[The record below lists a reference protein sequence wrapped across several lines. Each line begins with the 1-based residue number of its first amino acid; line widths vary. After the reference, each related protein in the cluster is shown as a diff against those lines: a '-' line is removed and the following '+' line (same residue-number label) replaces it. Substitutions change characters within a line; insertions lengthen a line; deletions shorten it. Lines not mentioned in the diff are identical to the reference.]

1 MYNNGQTVRLNWTI
15 RLSDFTQIQTFIEVA
30 ESGSFAEA
38 GRKLALPRSTISA
51 RVHSLESRLGIRFF
65 NRNPRNV
72 SLTNEGQD
80 YLDHCQQA
88 LALINNAE
96 EKLSKKHAL
105 SGTVRLSVPFALPKL
120 PLARL
125 ITAFHKKYPDLHV
138 NITVSD
144 TPQDLVSSNIDLA
157 IRGRSV
163 GDLDLIARTLGESKV
178 GYFASPVFL
187 KDHQEKG
194 AKKLIE
200 TFCLFEPGKTAAA
213 DGKVRATDFQLIKEL
228 LLQDYGIAA
237 LPESFCKQEVKAGTL
252 QKVRTNKTPASLPL
266 YLVYPNRVHM
276 APRVRV
282 MIDFIMANHKKFEIS

>member
-1 MYNNGQTVRLNWTI
+1 M
-15 RLSDFTQIQTFIEVA
+15 SDFSQIQTFIEVA
-30 ESGSFAEA
+30 ENGSFAEA

-51 RVHSLESRLGIRFF
+51 RVQALESRLGIRLF
-65 NRNPRNV
+65 NRNTRNV

-105 SGTVRLSVPFALPKL
+105 SGTVRISVPFALPKL

-125 ITAFHKKYPDLHV
+125 LSAFHQKYPDLHV

-157 IRGRSV
+157 IRGRAV
-163 GDLDLIARTLGESKV
+163 GDLDLIARTLSESKLS
-178 GYFASPVFL
+178 YYATPSFL
-187 KDHQEKG
+187 KGYQGRGTKD
-194 AKKLIE
+194 LIE
-200 TFCLFEPGKTAAA
+200 KFCIFTPGKTATSEC
-213 DGKVRATDFQLIKEL
+213 KLSTTDFGLIKEL
-228 LLQDYGIAA
+228 LLQDHGVAA
-237 LPESFCKQEVKAGTL
+237 LPDSFCKQEVKSGVL
-252 QKVRTNKTPASLPL
+252 QKVRSNKPLAPLPL
-266 YLVYPNRVHM
+266 YLVYPNRIHI

-282 MIDFIMANHKKFEIS
+282 MIDFIMENHGKFGIS